1 MILNQVALHSSIT
14 SANKS
19 ALTGGGGYYGKQ
31 ADVIL
36 EHFICW
42 FSNKPKLEY
51 LQVIYAG
58 DSAADESAMEVLKG
72 VAYTY
77 KVINEDTTAIT
88 KTWAN
93 SRLQVGGVLLYSN
106 LPGKDTS
113 LLLP

>member
-1 MILNQVALHSSIT
+1 MNTPYVDFQIKI
-14 SANKS
+14 
-19 ALTGGGGYYGKQ
+19 
-31 ADVIL
+31 
-36 EHFICW
+36 
-42 FSNKPKLEY
+42 KLEY